1 MSERKEPTFHG
12 AGSDLDLHAADAKAA
27 RPAPMAERTPVAGRK
42 AAEPTPT
49 PPPRPR
55 ASATTPAAAGPVG
68 GGSGL
73 TMVALVLAFLGL
85 ASSGLLYAQL
95 GTRFDKAQSDL
106 AAADLR
112 IVELESRLALS
123 NNESDQSVTAIHEKL
138 KWADAEIR
146 KLWVLA
152 NERNRKAIET
162 NTARIDQLSTSLKTA
177 TATIDA
183 AKTSGTDAKKL
194 ADANATQIKQMGLQI
209 SAAAEQ
215 ASQAFDDAAGS
226 RKELQAMSTKLTAM
240 DKSLAALKADL
251 AGRVRSNE
259 EAIRA
264 IDAHR
269 MKLNTDIQAIQARL
283 GQ

>member
-12 AGSDLDLHAADAKAA
+12 AGSDLDLHAADQRSQ
-27 RPAPMAERTPVAGRK
+27 RPAPMTERAPVQ
-42 AAEPTPT
+42 
-49 PPPRPR
+49 PR
-55 ASATTPAAAGPVG
+55 ASAPAPKPRAADGAAPASAG
-68 GGSGL
+68 NGL
-73 TMVALVLAFLGL
+73 TIVALVLAFLGL
-85 ASSGLLYAQL
+85 ASSALLYTQL
-95 GTRFDKAQSDL
+95 GKRFDEAQSDL

-123 NNESDQSVTAIHEKL
+123 DNESNQSVSAIHEKL

-152 NERNRKAIET
+152 NERNRKAIES
-162 NTARIDQLSTSLKTA
+162 NTARLDQLGASLKTA
-177 TATIDA
+177 TGTIDT
-183 AKTSGTDAKKL
+183 AKTSATEAKKL
-194 ADANATQIKQMGLQI
+194 ADANAAQIKQMGLQI

-251 AGRVRSNE
+251 AGRVRANE

-269 MKLNTDIQAIQARL
+269 IKLNADIQAIQARL